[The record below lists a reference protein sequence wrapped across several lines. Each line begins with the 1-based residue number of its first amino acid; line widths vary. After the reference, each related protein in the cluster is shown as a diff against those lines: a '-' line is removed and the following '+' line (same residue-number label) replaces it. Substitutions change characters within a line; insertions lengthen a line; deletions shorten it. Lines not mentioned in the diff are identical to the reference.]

1 MVLAVLLSTTLFA
14 NAQLTWQNVDSAF
27 GPLPKGVH
35 VYRTNTALAGK
46 PNIAYYI
53 ELPLKNKQLSFD
65 ALTGNGKRFTPTQYF
80 EQHASPLVV
89 TNCTFFSFANNAN
102 LNMVVSHGQ
111 LKAYNTPAVKQ
122 GKDST
127 RFFYVTRSAIGI
139 SKKRKGD
146 VAWTYTDTAL
156 QYAYVWSKPSTGTGS
171 HADPDLQDLISANPS
186 LPKPVKWK
194 MQTAVGGGPVVLEA
208 GEVKVYNK
216 EERMFVTG
224 LQDKHPRT
232 AMGYTA
238 DGKLIV
244 LAVEGRNP
252 GIAEGAT
259 LEQLGQ
265 MLKQMGCIEGL
276 NLDGGGSSCLL
287 INGKPTI
294 KPSDKEGQRPVP
306 AVFVVTTTSL

>member
-1 MVLAVLLSTTLFA
+1 MALAALLSLTMHVV
-14 NAQLTWQNVDSAF
+14 AQLSWQNVDTAF

-35 VYRTNTALAGK
+35 VYRTSTPLAGK
-46 PNIAYYI
+46 ANIAYYI
-53 ELPLKNKQLSFD
+53 ELPLKSKELSFD

-89 TNCTFFSFANNAN
+89 ANCTFFSFANNAN
-102 LNMVVSHGQ
+102 LNMVVSNGQ
-111 LKAYNTPAVKQ
+111 LKAYNTPTIKQ

-127 RFFYVTRSAIGI
+127 RFFYVTRGSIGI
-139 SKKRKGD
+139 TKKRKAD

-156 QYAYVWSKPSTGTGS
+156 RYAYAWSQPSVATGNS
-171 HADPDLQDLISANPS
+171 ADPTLQDLITANAT

-208 GEVKVYNK
+208 GQVKVFNK

-232 AMGYTA
+232 AIGYTA
-238 DGKLIV
+238 DGRLIV

-259 LEQLGQ
+259 LEQVGQ
-265 MLKQMGCIEGL
+265 MLLQAGCVEGL

-287 INGKPTI
+287 INGIPTI

-306 AVFVVTTTSL
+306 AVFVVTTTTH